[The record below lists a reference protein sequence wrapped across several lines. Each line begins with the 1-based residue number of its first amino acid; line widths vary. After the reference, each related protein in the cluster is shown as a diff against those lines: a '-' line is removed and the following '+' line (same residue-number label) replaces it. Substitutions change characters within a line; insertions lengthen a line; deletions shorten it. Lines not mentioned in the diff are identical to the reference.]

1 MATCENDLPPGDV
14 LESSPSEA
22 LVTLPPS
29 SSPVP
34 PASYAVITRD
44 DRQPDSYIRASARL
58 STRQKGSDKLP
69 SSAVPR
75 SRNRSEFDDSGIY
88 ENGLEPL
95 ATLGMNQLSQ
105 YTFTPTSQPDLPEG
119 ADEDDLRSS
128 RDKTEFI
135 LSLKSELKKH
145 STIPSNFNKLGF
157 FQELYKLLADDVWEI
172 RNESTLLIHDLL
184 PYLKKDLDT
193 CVSIV
198 LPRLVPNLGH
208 PRTTLQKST
217 VQLLT
222 AFASMTRDKQ
232 SLVEDLTTYG
242 VNHDNKN
249 TSMNATI
256 NLKYILSEDFSH
268 VDMSS
273 LADTLFRKLHDPE
286 LQQPALASLKRLRY
300 MVGQEE
306 FEHYLQRLSPRA
318 RSSASN
324 LLLDQG
330 GSNALTPR
338 STVEEEDE
346 EEEEEEEEEY
356 DEEEEEDYE
365 GEDEDEEDEVED
377 DDEDVVIRRGR
388 ASNFRR
394 SSTGWIEFG
403 FVDGAVMEKIR
414 NEVSVELS
422 HSQVSLDGVG
432 GESPSGK

>member
-22 LVTLPPS
+22 LVILPPTP
-29 SSPVP
+29 SPVP

-44 DRQPDSYIRASARL
+44 DSQPDSYIRASARL
-58 STRQKGSDKLP
+58 ARSQKGSDKLS

-75 SRNRSEFDDSGIY
+75 SRNRNEFDDSGIY

-95 ATLGMNQLSQ
+95 GTLGMNQLSQ
-105 YTFTPTSQPDLPEG
+105 YTFTPANQPGLPEG
-119 ADEDDLRSS
+119 AGEDSPNLTQEELRSS

-135 LSLKSELKKH
+135 ISLKNELKQH

-172 RNESTLLIHDLL
+172 RNESTLLILDLL
-184 PYLKKDLDT
+184 PYLKKDLDS

-242 VNHDNKN
+242 VNHNNKN
-249 TSMNATI
+249 TSLNATV

-273 LADTLFRKLHDPE
+273 LAETLFRKLHDPD

-300 MVGQEE
+300 MVGQEV
-306 FEHYLQRLSPRA
+306 FEHYLRRLTPRA
-318 RSSASN
+318 RSNASA
-324 LLLDQG
+324 LLLDHG
-330 GSNALTPR
+330 GPSVHTPR
-338 STVEEEDE
+338 STVEEEVE
-346 EEEEEEEEEY
+346 EEEEEEEDDEFDEGEY
-356 DEEEEEDYE
+356 EGDEEE
-365 GEDEDEEDEVED
+365 GED
-377 DDEDVVIRRGR
+377 DDEDVIIRRV
-388 ASNFRR
+388 SNFRR

-403 FVDGAVMEKIR
+403 FVDGAIMEKIR
-414 NEVSVELS
+414 NEVSGRRPLPGISAIRASEETRCE
-422 HSQVSLDGVG
+422 G
-432 GESPSGK
+432 